1 MMVAQKKDRWIFQP
15 HNIIGAFSF
24 ISGVALFMGFSKR
37 APGCGE
43 VGFAGFDMTLSMP
56 SWIIA
61 PVILIVFGV
70 LIMDSPA
77 KDFVSRMKK

>member
-1 MMVAQKKDRWIFQP
+1 MTTKKERWISQP
-15 HNIIGAFSF
+15 HNIIGAISF
-24 ISGVALFMGFSKR
+24 ISGISLFMGFSKR
-37 APGCGE
+37 APGCGD
-43 VGFAGFDMTLSMP
+43 VGFTGFDMTISAP

-77 KDFVSRMKK
+77 KGFIARMKK